1 MKPATTAV
9 HAGLGAPRP
18 GEPVLSPLVPAT
30 SFYADPDVIGFSAN
44 DLGDDAPHFYA
55 RWSNPSAA
63 ALEARLARLEAAE
76 AALSFA
82 SGMAAI
88 SGLFLHRL
96 KAGDHLVLSNVCY
109 AGVAELARALPNHGV
124 AVTAVDTSDLAAVAN
139 ALRPETK
146 LVHIETPANPIL
158 RLADIAA
165 LADLAHQTGAALS
178 VDSTLA
184 TPIATQPIQLGADFV
199 VHSLTKY
206 ACGHGDALGGAVIG
220 KNDAIA
226 ALRRDALIH
235 LGAAINPFAAWLILR
250 GLETLPQRMAAHAN
264 NACSVA
270 GFLESAPGVKR
281 VIYPGLP
288 SHPQHALARRQMRNF
303 SGMVSFVVDDGAE
316 VARRLAQK
324 LKLVAYAVSLGKT
337 RSLIFHIPTADLLRS
352 SFHLE
357 GRDAESYRD
366 WAGDGVFRLSVGIE
380 DADDIIA
387 DLEQALLR

>member
-55 RWSNPSAA
+55 RWSNPSAS
-63 ALEARLARLEAAE
+63 ALETRLAGLEGGE

-82 SGMAAI
+82 SGMAAT
-88 SGLFLHRL
+88 SGLFLRRL
-96 KAGDHLVLSNVCY
+96 KAGEHLVLSNVCY
-109 AGVAELARALPNHGV
+109 AGVAEFARTLPNYGV

-158 RLADIAA
+158 RLADIAVI
-165 LADLAHQTGAALS
+165 ADLAHRAGAALS

-184 TPIATQPIQLGADFV
+184 TPVATRPIDLGADFV

-220 KNDAIA
+220 RRDAIA

-250 GLETLPQRMAAHAN
+250 GLETLPQRMAAHAD
-264 NACSVA
+264 NARAVA
-270 GFLESAPGVKR
+270 GFLETAPGVTR

-303 SGMVSFVVDDGAE
+303 SGMVSFVAEDGAAL
-316 VARRLAQK
+316 ARRLAK
-324 LKLVAYAVSLGKT
+324 NLKLVAYAVSLGKT

-357 GRDAESYRD
+357 GGDAENYRA

-380 DADDIIA
+380 DAGDIIA
-387 DLEQALLR
+387 DLEQALAR